1 MVQDK
6 RLNAGISG
14 EGSERVPVALFR
26 QNTKVLYIL
35 CMHGSLQLGP
45 LRE

>member
-6 RLNAGISG
+6 RLNAGILG
-14 EGSERVPVALFR
+14 EVSERVPVALFR
-26 QNTKVLYIL
+26 KTKVLYIL